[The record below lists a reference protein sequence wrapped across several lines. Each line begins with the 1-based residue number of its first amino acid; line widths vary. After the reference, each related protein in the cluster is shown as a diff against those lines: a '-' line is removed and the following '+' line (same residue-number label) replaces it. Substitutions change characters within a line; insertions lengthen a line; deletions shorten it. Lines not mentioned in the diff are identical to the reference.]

1 MEVYNTSF
9 STMMNRDEFFD
20 IPFFQRNYVW
30 DVSNWDELL
39 KELLEDKNSHFL
51 GSCITKVGR
60 LEDGKRR
67 NLIID
72 GQQRITTLSILLK
85 VCCDIGEKKGDI
97 PAVRAQ
103 DALKRLAKIIGDND
117 DFVLKVRHSIFDRP
131 RFDKI
136 MNGDFDFAKI
146 PTSKIEGC
154 YKYFYDKLN
163 EQPGKV
169 KRVFDVLNGV
179 SCQMIEIQLSESDD
193 EQCIFDTINSAG
205 VRLTSADIIKNA
217 LFQRLKT
224 TTSERDT
231 KRLYET
237 YWLNIFE
244 DDDQSVEYWNALQ
257 TKGRVSRSRIE
268 LLFQCVGVI
277 EGIYNPEGNSL
288 DKMADCYKKH
298 LKDIQSDAIVTLVK
312 KIATY
317 AELYRNSFGKVGDGA
332 EYDYTDDCQR
342 LIHILHSCDIS
353 TFDPL
358 ILKML
363 SDSDGEITDELKGK
377 LKKLESYVLRHII
390 APRASIKN
398 FNKECS
404 MILKGE
410 KTIDQYF
417 EDKENEIN
425 DSQIEEG
432 LRHIRTNSHGK
443 IILFWLELERR
454 FREARLQVKKLTYK
468 LDLELIMPQDW
479 LENWSTIPVINV
491 DDGTVVNDSE
501 EKKKIRDSAIWEIG
515 NMTLLNSSL
524 NRAIRN
530 GTLSVKIEG
539 DGRKSGV
546 RKYNDYYCTRDVIER
561 AMVSPGVYHWD
572 EKTIRERT
580 DQITKE
586 FLRIW

>member
-1 MEVYNTSF
+1 
-9 STMMNRDEFFD
+9 
-20 IPFFQRNYVW
+20 
-30 DVSNWDELL
+30 
-39 KELLEDKNSHFL
+39 
-51 GSCITKVGR
+51 
-60 LEDGKRR
+60 
-67 NLIID
+67 
-72 GQQRITTLSILLK
+72 
-85 VCCDIGEKKGDI
+85 
-97 PAVRAQ
+97 
-103 DALKRLAKIIGDND
+103 
-117 DFVLKVRHSIFDRP
+117 
-131 RFDKI
+131 
-136 MNGDFDFAKI
+136 
-146 PTSKIEGC
+146 
-154 YKYFYDKLN
+154 
-163 EQPGKV
+163 
-169 KRVFDVLNGV
+169 
-179 SCQMIEIQLSESDD
+179 
-193 EQCIFDTINSAG
+193 
-205 VRLTSADIIKNA
+205 
-217 LFQRLKT
+217 
-224 TTSERDT
+224 
-231 KRLYET
+231 
-237 YWLNIFE
+237 
-244 DDDQSVEYWNALQ
+244 
-257 TKGRVSRSRIE
+257 
-268 LLFQCVGVI
+268 
-277 EGIYNPEGNSL
+277 
-288 DKMADCYKKH
+288 
-298 LKDIQSDAIVTLVK
+298 
-312 KIATY
+312 
-317 AELYRNSFGKVGDGA
+317 
-332 EYDYTDDCQR
+332 
-342 LIHILHSCDIS
+342 
-353 TFDPL
+353 
-358 ILKML
+358 
-363 SDSDGEITDELKGK
+363 
-377 LKKLESYVLRHII
+377 
-390 APRASIKN
+390 
-398 FNKECS
+398 

-468 LDLELIMPQDW
+468 LDLEHIMPQDW